1 MPIEGSRTHLSYYEL
16 QFTADELNWVVSE
29 PMGEA
34 PIDLSE
40 CKPMDA
46 SNRVRLIVYADG
58 RRVDFNET
66 SYCAIVASDRLADLL
81 RRIVPSEVQF
91 LPATVAGDDGSWS
104 VVNVLSRV
112 DCIDH
117 KRSKITYYPANH
129 AEHPGEPRGVLRLV
143 LDPNRIGDRHFLRP
157 RGWEVATVVS
167 ETVKRA
173 MEDNLMTGMQFVP
186 VTE

>member
-1 MPIEGSRTHLSYYEL
+1 MQKYFEL

-40 CKPMDA
+40 CKPLIVGAPVPFIIYANGRQMDF
-46 SNRVRLIVYADG
+46 NRV
-58 RRVDFNET
+58 
-66 SYCAIVASDRLADLL
+66 SYCAIVASGRLADLW
-81 RRIVPSEVQF
+81 RRIVPGEVQL
-91 LPATVAGDDGSWS
+91 LPATVAGDDGSWW
-104 VVNVLSRV
+104 VANVLSRV

-117 KRSKITYYPANH
+117 RRSKITYYPDNH
-129 AEHPGEPRGVLRLV
+129 AEHPGEPRGVMRLV
-143 LDPNRIGDRHFLRP
+143 LDPDRIGDRHILRP